1 MLVKK
6 GNARSCS
13 TRINVGTSVV
23 VGFAPKVGYDV
34 DRSQI
39 DWTRFDSRLT
49 SSYAFFSFSVYHIA
63 AGFSILLVQISVELR
78 STALYSLLATFIR
91 HSIFFSPVHF

>member
-1 MLVKK
+1 MLMKK

-63 AGFSILLVQISVELR
+63 AGFSILLVQISVELC
-78 STALYSLLATFIR
+78 STALYSLLVTFIR